1 MKLYLKKILTIICTF
16 ILISCVILG
25 CKRKE
30 GVAQSQLK
38 DSILQPNLQGVK
50 EALRNNKSI
59 VNKRMAFIDRRKPL
73 ELAVREI
80 ESEKIQLEI
89 CKLLIKEGAVIDQ
102 KGIDKNTNLC
112 WALMN
117 NRFSLAE
124 LMIEEGADVNLKG
137 DEDTLPLECAVN
149 GIRLKYCDKNQA
161 IINKLLSLG
170 AKVDADFINKFLKT
184 ENWGM
189 QYYFAPY
196 VANMGLRNGEKQKIS
211 AAVKAAVFGNDVQ
224 LQRLIKGKRVKKNEK
239 ELVLALACAYCTVDT
254 LKILKQYQYDFSWK
268 DGNKVGLLH
277 IAAMCNDVE
286 VVEYLL
292 NIGAKGNQKVD
303 FYEADAVSYAVLSG
317 KLENAKKLIT
327 KGGVNYRR
335 NSEFGQ
341 NVTWEFISAFG
352 NRKSCET
359 LNRLGYHPSA
369 AEIYSMFEACS
380 EDQFQYLQ
388 TIERNTY
395 IKKYGNKILS
405 CLSLNSTE
413 DFYLKMY
420 KKGARPDEDQLE
432 NLIWNG
438 RSDIVIKIMESSKSK
453 QNIKKEVLLQ
463 SAINIGDFDMVKYLV
478 EQGADINK
486 YVEYEDEKFLW
497 TSLQMAYARQS
508 NDIVKYLKQQGGD
521 EKKKDTKGKTCEEI
535 AEEAEA
541 IWNQ

>member
-1 MKLYLKKILTIICTF
+1 M
-16 ILISCVILG
+16 
-25 CKRKE
+25 
-30 GVAQSQLK
+30 
-38 DSILQPNLQGVK
+38 
-50 EALRNNKSI
+50 
-59 VNKRMAFIDRRKPL
+59 NKRMGFIDRRTPL

-80 ESEKIQLEI
+80 ESQKIQLEI
-89 CKLLIKEGAVIDQ
+89 CRLLIKEGAMVNQ
-102 KGIDKNTNLC
+102 KGVDKNTNLC
-112 WALMN
+112 WALVN

-137 DEDTLPLECAVN
+137 DEDTFPLQCAVN
-149 GIRLKYCDKNQA
+149 DIRLKDFDQKQA
-161 IINKLLSLG
+161 IINRLLSSG
-170 AKVDADFINKFLKT
+170 AKTNPDFFNNFLKT

-196 VANMGLRNGEKQKIS
+196 VAKIGLRNGDHQKIS
-211 AAVKAAVFGNDVQ
+211 AAVKAAVLGNNVQ
-224 LQRLIKGKRVKKNEK
+224 LQRLVREKKVKKNEK
-239 ELVLALACAYCTVDT
+239 EIVLALACAYCNVDT
-254 LKILKQYQYDFSWK
+254 LKVLKQYEYDFSWK
-268 DGNKVGLLH
+268 DGDKVGLLH

-292 NIGAKGNQKVD
+292 NIGVKGNQKVD
-303 FYEADAVSYAVLSG
+303 YYEANAVSYAVLGG
-317 KLENAKKLIT
+317 KLENAQNLAA
-327 KGGVNYRR
+327 KGGVDYRKM
-335 NSEFGQ
+335 NEFGQ
-341 NVTWEFISAFG
+341 NITWEFISAFG

-438 RSDIVIKIMESSKSK
+438 RSDIVVKLMEDSKLK
-453 QNIKKEVLLQ
+453 QSIKKEVLLQ
-463 SAINIGDFDMVKYLV
+463 SAVNIGDFAMVKYLV
-478 EQGADINK
+478 KQGADINK
-486 YVEYEDEKFLW
+486 YVKEEDDKFSW
-497 TSLQMAYARQS
+497 TSIQMAYARQS

-521 EKKKDTKGKTCEEI
+521 VKKKDTMGRNCEKI
-535 AEEAEA
+535 AVDAEA